1 MTRKAKRAVA
11 ITMLSIILIGLAFC
25 ISALAV
31 SSVNGTTFTATVTE
45 WWGVVVKAF
54 SPSTDKPG
62 VDKPGEDKPGI
73 DNPGV
78 DKPGEDKPGI
88 DNPDTDKPGE
98 DNSGEGTTAVCY
110 DENGNLLKSGVR
122 YAFQNSLNFAEA
134 SASATDGVTMTAT
147 IIPASALDKRV
158 NWSVEWV
165 DSTSD
170 WAKGKTVTD
179 YVTVTA
185 DTTDSRIATVN
196 CSAPFGSQIK
206 VVATSVANAEA
217 KADCY
222 VDYYKRGEDLM
233 MEFTAS
239 YKIGKKQNYVSGS
252 DLRDVD
258 YDDVLTRVDKN
269 LYSMKYID
277 HSTLEDNTYGCY
289 GVSYDTYIVD
299 NSIGTKAGL
308 RGFSLKKVETALF
321 FMEQQKFLPE
331 IYRAEPCLF
340 EKIEETMEEDGVDI
354 NNCRLNQDNNG
365 FNGAKRDFKGPTIDS
380 LNIKNCLGATFNDPN
395 YEEIART
402 ILAVTKAG
410 GYHYEYII
418 EADDVL
424 TGEKKLIE
432 IMVRLDDSFIPEVR
446 GVELDN
452 GNIGF

>member
-54 SPSTDKPG
+54 SQGKDKPGVDKPGVEKPGTDNPDTDKPG
-62 VDKPGEDKPGI
+62 VDKPGT
-73 DNPGV
+73 DNPG
-78 DKPGEDKPGI
+78 
-88 DNPDTDKPGE
+88 
-98 DNSGEGTTAVCY
+98 EGATAVCY
-110 DENGNLLKSGVR
+110 DENGNELKPGVR

-134 SASATDGVTMTAT
+134 RGASNPEGGITITAS
-147 IIPASALDKRV
+147 IIPASAFDKRV

-206 VVATSVANAEA
+206 VVATSVANEQATA
-217 KADCY
+217 NCL
-222 VDYYKRGEDLM
+222 VDYYKKGEDM
-233 MEFTAS
+233 QMGIGAI
-239 YKIGKKQNYVSGS
+239 YKISSNAFNYGEAEISNYTQASEPKFTRIGKNA
-252 DLRDVD
+252 
-258 YDDVLTRVDKN
+258 
-269 LYSMKYID
+269 YSMCYTKLPPIVGFSY
-277 HSTLEDNTYGCY
+277 Y
-289 GVSYDTYIVD
+289 GVKYTEHYVD
-299 NSIGTKAGL
+299 NSIGTKEGL
-308 RGFSLKKVETALF
+308 KDIYLKACWVNPVFTGKQMNILKDYKAKDLYDKTTNTNL
-321 FMEQQKFLPE
+321 
-331 IYRAEPCLF
+331 
-340 EKIEETMEEDGVDI
+340 G
-354 NNCRLNQDNNG
+354 NCRLDMVTDTTAT
-365 FNGAKRDFKGPTIDS
+365 GAKRGYRGPTIDS
-380 LNIKNCLGATFNDPN
+380 LNIAKCLGATFNDEY

-402 ILAVTKAG
+402 ILAVTEAG
-410 GYHYEYII
+410 EYHYEYIL
-418 EADDVL
+418 EATDVL
-424 TGEKKLIE
+424 TGEKKE
-432 IMVRLDDSFIPEVR
+432 ITIKVRLDDSFIPEPR

>member
-62 VDKPGEDKPGI
+62 VDKPGVDKPDTDKPGT
-73 DNPGV
+73 DN
-78 DKPGEDKPGI
+78 PGEDK
-88 DNPDTDKPGE
+88 PDTDKPGE

-206 VVATSVANAEA
+206 VVATSVANEQATA
-217 KADCY
+217 NCL
-222 VDYYKRGEDLM
+222 VDYYKKGEDM
-233 MEFTAS
+233 QMGIGAI
-239 YKIGKKQNYVSGS
+239 YKISSNAFNYGEAEISNYIQASEPKFTRIGKNA
-252 DLRDVD
+252 
-258 YDDVLTRVDKN
+258 
-269 LYSMKYID
+269 YSMCYTKLPPIVGFSY
-277 HSTLEDNTYGCY
+277 Y
-289 GVSYDTYIVD
+289 GVKYTEHYVD
-299 NSIGTKAGL
+299 NSIGTKEGL
-308 RGFSLKKVETALF
+308 KDIYLKACWVNPVFTGKQMNILKDYKAKDLYDKTTNTNL
-321 FMEQQKFLPE
+321 
-331 IYRAEPCLF
+331 
-340 EKIEETMEEDGVDI
+340 G
-354 NNCRLNQDNNG
+354 NCRLDMVTDTTAT
-365 FNGAKRDFKGPTIDS
+365 GAKRGRTGPTIDS
-380 LNIKNCLGATFNDPN
+380 LNIANCLGAAFDDEY
-395 YEEIART
+395 YENIART
-402 ILAVTKAG
+402 ILAVTEAG
-410 GYHYEYII
+410 EYHYEYIL
-418 EADDVL
+418 EATDVL
-424 TGEKKLIE
+424 TGEKKE
-432 IMVRLDDSFIPEVR
+432 IVINVRLDDSFIPGPR

>member
-62 VDKPGEDKPGI
+62 VDKPGEDKP
-73 DNPGV
+73 DT
-78 DKPGEDKPGI
+78 DKPGT
-88 DNPDTDKPGE
+88 DNPGE

-165 DSTSD
+165 DSASE

-206 VVATSVANAEA
+206 VVATSVANEQATA
-217 KADCY
+217 NCL
-222 VDYYKRGEDLM
+222 VDYYKKGEDIEMKL
-233 MEFTAS
+233 TAKYVICPTS
-239 YKIGKKQNYVSGS
+239 NYPNASEVSTE
-252 DLRDVD
+252 VV
-258 YDDVLTRVDKN
+258 YDDIFTRIDKN
-269 LYSMKYID
+269 QYSMRYLD
-277 HSTLEDNTYGCY
+277 VTNMDTPYTCAY
-289 GVSYDTYIVD
+289 GVKYTEKYVD
-299 NSIGTKAGL
+299 NSIGTKEGL
-308 RGFSLKKVETALF
+308 KDIYLFGCNVYALF
-321 FMEQQKFLPE
+321 KGKQIN
-331 IYRAEPCLF
+331 IYKDYKAQDLYA
-340 EKIEETMEEDGVDI
+340 KTANTNLG
-354 NNCRLNQDNNG
+354 NKRLNMATDTTATA
-365 FNGAKRDFKGPTIDS
+365 AKRGYTGPNIDS
-380 LNIKNCLGATFNDPN
+380 LNIANCLGATFNDEY
-395 YEEIART
+395 YENIART
-402 ILAVTKAG
+402 ILAVTEAG
-410 GYHYEYII
+410 EYHYDYILR
-418 EADDVL
+418 ATDVL
-424 TGEKKLIE
+424 TGEQKE
-432 IMVRLDDSFIPEVR
+432 ITIKVRLDDSFIPGPR

>member
-62 VDKPGEDKPGI
+62 VDKPDT
-73 DNPGV
+73 
-78 DKPGEDKPGI
+78 DKPGEDKPGEDNSGT
-88 DNPDTDKPGE
+88 DNPDTDKP
-98 DNSGEGTTAVCY
+98 GEGTTAVCY

-134 SASATDGVTMTAT
+134 RGASNPTGGITITAS

-165 DSTSD
+165 DSSSE

-196 CSAPFGSQIK
+196 CLAPFGSQIK

-217 KADCY
+217 KASCY
-222 VDYYKRGEDLM
+222 VDYYKKGEDIEMTIERAWVRGPQNQDLVATN
-233 MEFTAS
+233 EENILLTNLF
-239 YKIGKKQNYVSGS
+239 KRIGKNE
-252 DLRDVD
+252 
-258 YDDVLTRVDKN
+258 
-269 LYSMKYID
+269 YSMKFDKIATLNIQGTRLFGFRYI
-277 HSTLEDNTYGCY
+277 EEYK
-289 GVSYDTYIVD
+289 D
-299 NSIGTKAGL
+299 NSIGTKDGL
-308 RGFSLKKVETALF
+308 RDISLIKGELTAEFKNKLSKISAPTDNLF
-321 FMEQQKFLPE
+321 FGAVRNIRMDL
-331 IYRAEPCLF
+331 
-340 EKIEETMEEDGVDI
+340 EEHDKKMRVG
-354 NNCRLNQDNNG
+354 G
-365 FNGAKRDFKGPTIDS
+365 FVKKGPTIDS
-380 LNIKNCLGATFNDPN
+380 LNLKACFGVDSIDSNNYEPIAQAIIDIKNEG
-395 YEEIART
+395 
-402 ILAVTKAG
+402 K
-410 GYHYEYII
+410 YHYNYTLM
-418 EADDVL
+418 AFDVL
-424 TGEKKLIE
+424 TGEKKE
-432 IMVRLDDSFIPEVR
+432 ITIKVRLDDSFIPEPR

>member
-73 DNPGV
+73 DNP
-78 DKPGEDKPGI
+78 
-88 DNPDTDKPGE
+88 DTDKP
-98 DNSGEGTTAVCY
+98 GEGTTAVCY

-165 DSTSD
+165 DSTSE

-206 VVATSVANAEA
+206 VVATSVANEQATA
-217 KADCY
+217 NCL
-222 VDYYKRGEDLM
+222 VDYYKKGEDM
-233 MEFTAS
+233 QMGIGAI
-239 YKIGKKQNYVSGS
+239 YKISSNAFNYGEAEISNYIQASEPKFTRIGKNA
-252 DLRDVD
+252 
-258 YDDVLTRVDKN
+258 
-269 LYSMKYID
+269 YSMCYTELPPIVGF
-277 HSTLEDNTYGCY
+277 SYY
-289 GVSYDTYIVD
+289 GVKYTEHYVD
-299 NSIGTKAGL
+299 NSIGTKEGL
-308 RGFSLKKVETALF
+308 KDIYLKACWVNPFFRGK
-321 FMEQQKFLPE
+321 Q
-331 IYRAEPCLF
+331 
-340 EKIEETMEEDGVDI
+340 I
-354 NNCRLNQDNNG
+354 NIHKDYKAQDLYDKTTNTNLGNCRLNMVTDTTAT
-365 FNGAKRDFKGPTIDS
+365 GAKRGYRGPTIDS
-380 LNIKNCLGATFNDPN
+380 LNIAKCLGATFNDEY

-402 ILAVTKAG
+402 ILAVTEAG
-410 GYHYEYII
+410 EYHYEYIL
-418 EADDVL
+418 EATDVL
-424 TGEKKLIE
+424 TGEKKE
-432 IMVRLDDSFIPEVR
+432 ITIKVRLDDSFIPEPR

>member
-62 VDKPGEDKPGI
+62 VDKPGVDKPGI
-73 DNPGV
+73 DKPGT
-78 DKPGEDKPGI
+78 DNPGEDK
-88 DNPDTDKPGE
+88 PDTDKPGTDNPGE
-98 DNSGEGTTAVCY
+98 DNSSEGTTAVCY

-206 VVATSVANAEA
+206 VVATSAVNEQATAN
-217 KADCY
+217 CL
-222 VDYYKRGEDLM
+222 VDYYKKGND
-233 MEFTAS
+233 
-239 YKIGKKQNYVSGS
+239 I
-252 DLRDVD
+252 
-258 YDDVLTRVDKN
+258 
-269 LYSMKYID
+269 SMKLIAKYQWGLSGNGQLVKSDEYDVFFRTAANTYIMSYID
-277 HSTLEDNTYGCY
+277 QMDREYYENPSSNAALVYGIEY
-289 GVSYDTYIVD
+289 SENYVD
-299 NSIGTKAGL
+299 NSIGTKEGL
-308 RGFSLKKVETALF
+308 SNIKLNLCKATTAL
-321 FMEQQKFLPE
+321 Q
-331 IYRAEPCLF
+331 
-340 EKIEETMEEDGVDI
+340 EKLKEKSITIPTNLYASSSTNDLSSCRIKRLGDSKVDLT
-354 NNCRLNQDNNG
+354 RLRN
-365 FNGAKRDFKGPTIDS
+365 AGPTFDYY
-380 LNIKNCLGATFNDPN
+380 NIKNCLGYDFNDAG
-395 YEEIART
+395 YEEFVRA
-402 ILAVTKAG
+402 LQEVSNAG
-410 GYHYEYII
+410 DYHFEYVLS
-418 EADDVL
+418 ANDVL
-424 TGEKKLIE
+424 TGTAKE
-432 IMVRLDDSFIPEVR
+432 IIINVSLDTTFIPVAMR
-446 GVELDN
+446 VELDKN
-452 GNIGF
+452 SVGF

>member
-62 VDKPGEDKPGI
+62 VDKPGVDKPDTDKPGT
-73 DNPGV
+73 DN
-78 DKPGEDKPGI
+78 PGEDK
-88 DNPDTDKPGE
+88 PDTDKPGE

-110 DENGNLLKSGVR
+110 DENGNELKPGVR

-134 SASATDGVTMTAT
+134 RGASNPEGGITITAS
-147 IIPASALDKRV
+147 IIPASAFDKRV

-185 DTTDSRIATVN
+185 DTTDSRIATVS

-206 VVATSVANAEA
+206 VVATSVANEEA

-239 YKIGKKQNYVSGS
+239 YKIGKKENYVSGS

-269 LYSMKYID
+269 LYSMKYIE

-289 GVSYDTYIVD
+289 GVSYNNYIVD

-308 RGFSLKKVETALF
+308 RGFSLKKVKINSF
-321 FMEQQKFLPE
+321 FAAEASVRPE
-331 IYRAEPCLF
+331 IYRPAPELF

-365 FNGAKRDFKGPTIDS
+365 LFSGAKRDFKGPTIDS
-380 LNIKNCLGATFNDPN
+380 LNIKNCLGATFNDPQ
-395 YEEIART
+395 YEDIARI
-402 ILAVTKAG
+402 ILAVTEAG

-424 TGEKKLIE
+424 TGKKKLIT
-432 IMVRLDDSFIPEVR
+432 INVRLDDSFIPGVR

-452 GNIGF
+452 SNIGF

>member
-62 VDKPGEDKPGI
+62 VDKPGVDK
-73 DNPGV
+73 PGV
-78 DKPGEDKPGI
+78 DKPGEDKP
-88 DNPDTDKPGE
+88 DTDKPGTDNPGE

-165 DSTSD
+165 DSASE

-206 VVATSVANAEA
+206 VVATSVANEQATA
-217 KADCY
+217 NCL
-222 VDYYKRGEDLM
+222 VDYYKKGEDIEMKL
-233 MEFTAS
+233 TAKYVICPTS
-239 YKIGKKQNYVSGS
+239 NYPNASEVSTE
-252 DLRDVD
+252 VV
-258 YDDVLTRVDKN
+258 YDDIFTRIDKN
-269 LYSMKYID
+269 QYSMRYLD
-277 HSTLEDNTYGCY
+277 VTNMDTPYTCAY
-289 GVSYDTYIVD
+289 GVKYTEKYVD
-299 NSIGTKAGL
+299 NSIGTKEGL
-308 RGFSLKKVETALF
+308 KDIYLFGCNVYALF
-321 FMEQQKFLPE
+321 KGKQIN
-331 IYRAEPCLF
+331 IYKDYKAQDLYA
-340 EKIEETMEEDGVDI
+340 KTANTNLG
-354 NNCRLNQDNNG
+354 NKRLNMATDTTATA
-365 FNGAKRDFKGPTIDS
+365 AKRGYTGPNIDS
-380 LNIKNCLGATFNDPN
+380 LNIANCLGATFNDEY
-395 YEEIART
+395 YENIART
-402 ILAVTKAG
+402 ILAVTEAG
-410 GYHYEYII
+410 EYHYDYILR
-418 EADDVL
+418 ATDVL
-424 TGEKKLIE
+424 TGEQKE
-432 IMVRLDDSFIPEVR
+432 ITIKVRLDDSFIPGPR